1 MGHREANFSQMEKR
15 EVESMSG
22 DLIESPDHYTAGGI
36 ETIDFMQAKLTAEQ
50 FEGYLAGSLLKYTS
64 RYRHKDGVQD
74 LKKAR
79 WFLNKLIDLLEA

>member
-1 MGHREANFSQMEKR
+1 MTKHD
-15 EVESMSG
+15 VV
-22 DLIESPDHYTAGGI
+22 ESPDHYTAGGI
-36 ETIDFMQAKLTAEQ
+36 ETINYMQAKLTNEQ

-64 RYRHKDGVQD
+64 RYRRKDGVQD